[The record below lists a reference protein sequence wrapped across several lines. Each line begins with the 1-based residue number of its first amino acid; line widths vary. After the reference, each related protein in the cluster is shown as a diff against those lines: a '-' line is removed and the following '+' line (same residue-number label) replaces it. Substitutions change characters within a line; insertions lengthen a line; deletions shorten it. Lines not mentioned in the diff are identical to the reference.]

1 MQTVSNPRESKPI
14 MPTSIDKRAVVSPKA
29 QIGDNVCVG
38 PFTVIEDDVVIGDG
52 CKIAA
57 NVLIANGARVGK
69 NCTIHHAAV
78 VSNAPQDLKY
88 AGEETISEVGDNTVI
103 REFVTIHRGTAET
116 GKTIVGSDC
125 LLMAN
130 VHIAHDCRVGNKCIL
145 ANVVALG
152 GHAKL
157 GDWVIIGGLTPVHQF
172 VTIGSHAMLGGGFRA
187 VQDVPPYVLAGREP
201 LRYDG
206 INIIGLRR
214 RGFTREQI
222 ENIEKAYHVLYSSGL
237 MFSEAVKKIENE
249 FPQTDEISTIVSFL
263 KSSTRGI
270 IRR

>member
-1 MQTVSNPRESKPI
+1 
-14 MPTSIDKRAVVSPKA
+14 MPTSIDPRAVVSRKA
-29 QIGDNVCVG
+29 QLGNEVSIG
-38 PFTVIEDDVVIGDG
+38 PFTIVEDDVTIGDG

-57 NVLIANGARVGK
+57 NALIANGARIGK
-69 NCTIHHAAV
+69 NCAIHHGAV

-88 AGEETISEVGDNTVI
+88 RGEETITEIGDNTLI
-103 REFVTIHRGTAET
+103 REFVTVHRGTAET
-116 GKTIVGSDC
+116 GKTVVGADC

-130 VHIAHDCRVGNKCIL
+130 VHVAHDCRVGNKCIL

-152 GHAKL
+152 GHVTL

-172 VTIGSHAMLGGGFRA
+172 VSIGSHVMIGGGFRA

-201 LRYDG
+201 LRYEG
-206 INIIGLRR
+206 VNVIGLRR

-237 MFSEAVKKIENE
+237 LFSEAIKKIENE
-249 FPQTDEISTIVSFL
+249 FQHSEEICTILEFL
-263 KSSTRGI
+263 KSSSRGI
-270 IRR
+270 IRK

>member
-1 MQTVSNPRESKPI
+1 
-14 MPTSIDKRAVVSPKA
+14 MPTSIDKKAIVSPKA
-29 QIGDNVCVG
+29 QIGDGVCVG
-38 PFTVIEDDVVIGDG
+38 PFTIIEDDVVIGDG
-52 CKIAA
+52 CRIGA
-57 NVLIANGARVGK
+57 NALIASGARIGR
-69 NCTIHHAAV
+69 NCVIHHAAV

-88 AGEETISEVGDNTVI
+88 AGEETLSEIGDNTVI

-116 GKTIVGSDC
+116 GRTVIGSDC

-130 VHIAHDCRVGNKCIL
+130 VHIAHDCTVGRKCIL

-152 GHAKL
+152 GHVTL

-172 VTIGSHAMLGGGFRA
+172 VKIGPHAMIGGGLRV

-201 LRYDG
+201 LRYEG
-206 INIIGLRR
+206 VNIVGLRR

-222 ENIEKAYHVLYSSGL
+222 ETIEKTYHVLYSSGL
-237 MFSEAVKKIENE
+237 MFSEAIKKIESE
-249 FPQTDEISTIVSFL
+249 FSKTGESTAIVNFL

-270 IRR
+270 IRK